1 MEEKP
6 IWKNIYEYGFYSGI
20 VYDTQNWKHV
30 KYHQFWIKKKKT
42 FAHVSDMTKNKVEE
56 CLLIWENI
64 YHVLSK
70 NWQKSTLI
78 VRC

>member
-1 MEEKP
+1 MNMAFTVVLYMIPK
-6 IWKNIYEYGFYSGI
+6 IGNMLNTTSFGL
-20 VYDTQNWKHV
+20 
-30 KYHQFWIKKKKT
+30 KKKT